1 MATWAREI
9 MILANDFCLNI
20 SKVKEIIEAVDIL
33 TMPKGKKEPEW
44 KYDRAYS
51 QLLPLIMNI

>member
-1 MATWAREI
+1 